1 MEIKVELKDEIQYC
15 VNFNNIVSKYNL
27 TTLPLFR
34 DNTKLFLLL
43 NTDIESRRKLKECS
57 DVKELIVNREFDY
70 PIK

>member
-43 NTDIESRRKLKECS
+43 NTDIESRRKLKEC
-57 DVKELIVNREFDY
+57 DDIKELIVNRESDY